1 MTKRNALLWAI
12 LVCAVTYCTT
22 PPSSIAQDPIRVET
36 NEVLVPVLVGD
47 KERFQ
52 ELQKNPTNVF
62 MAVLAG
68 KADLAESIAD
78 GIIIHDLTAADFR
91 IFEDGK
97 LQGIQNVAYQRSLY
111 WDFHDNKGFHTEFI
125 GSGGGKWSGHEW
137 PAGQIADFHP
147 PHYLI
152 AYAPPE
158 SPEGSCHKI
167 RIEVNRPNALVLARG
182 EYCNTKH
189 LASDPLNGTPL
200 GKQMESDLASVR
212 DGKLGITLTAIP
224 FFADGGA
231 ARVHIALDWPWKSL
245 GHNPKTVGV
254 LGMVFARD
262 GTLKRRFSD
271 GVDVGSSKKPDEI
284 KQIFGN
290 SYSSDVPTHY
300 ETQLI
305 LAPGEYQIQ
314 AVLSDG
320 TKFGRA
326 EMPLTVDSYDSNSL
340 AISAVSLCKQIDE
353 LPIKQSSVKLVGNW
367 TDKLPG
373 SFVPLVSN
381 GIEFKATGNTNFK
394 KGEILYVY
402 FEVSEPLL
410 GVESSTT
417 VEVQMRVVDLKTS
430 EVKSDSQSISATPY
444 VKPGI
449 AVIPIGRGINITAL
463 PNGSYRLDVRA
474 TDSTGRSTDWRS
486 AKFIIE

>member
-22 PPSSIAQDPIRVET
+22 PPASIAQDPIRVET
-36 NEVLVPVLVGD
+36 NEVLVPALVGD
-47 KERFQ
+47 KERLQ
-52 ELQKNPTNVF
+52 ELQKNPTNLF
-62 MAVLAG
+62 MAALAG
-68 KADLAESIAD
+68 KADLAESIVD

-111 WDFHDNKGFHTEFI
+111 WDLHDNKGFHTEFI

-137 PAGQIADFHP
+137 PAGQIGDFHP
-147 PHYLI
+147 PYYLI

-167 RIEVNRPNALVLARG
+167 RIEVNRRNALVLARG

-189 LASDPLNGTPL
+189 LASDPLDGTPL
-200 GKQMESDLASVR
+200 GKQMESDLTSAK
-212 DGKLGITLTAIP
+212 DGKLGFTLTAVP
-224 FFADGGA
+224 FFADGDA

-262 GTLKRRFSD
+262 GTLRRRFSD
-271 GVDVGSSKKPDEI
+271 GVDVGTSTKPDEI
-284 KQIFGN
+284 KGIFGDAH
-290 SYSSDVPTHY
+290 SSDVPTRY

-305 LAPGEYQIQ
+305 LPPGGYQIQ
-314 AVLSDG
+314 VVLSDG

-326 EMPLTVDSYDSNSL
+326 EMGLTVDRRDSNSL
-340 AISAVSLCKQIDE
+340 AISAISLCKQIDE
-353 LPIKQSSVKLVGNW
+353 LPIKQSSAKLLGNW
-367 TDKLPG
+367 TDK
-373 SFVPLVSN
+373 SSRSYVPLVSN

-410 GVESSTT
+410 GVEPSTT

-430 EVKSDSQSISATPY
+430 EVKSDPQLIGATPY
-444 VKPGI
+444 VKPGNP
-449 AVIPIGRGINITAL
+449 VIPIGRGINISAL

-474 TDSTGRSTDWRS
+474 TDSTGRNTDWRS
-486 AKFIIE
+486 AKFTVE